1 MKRIVKDI
9 TVIFSFLFCLNLLSQ
24 TLSLNEIKKI
34 SNTINKEI
42 KGVIIDPSSGLKGR
56 GVSSIGRKIIFQ
68 YDVPNN
74 WFPFDDQKKRLTT
87 NLIETGN
94 SKMWV
99 KGKVDLGYLYF
110 KNDELIYS
118 TYIDWEELGF
128 KLGDYLDLTNHP
140 KSNGLEFKLKKPL
153 GWDVKEGD
161 GPHIVKKFTSDKKV
175 YLIYVKETGQFFTKE
190 EVREFFQN
198 EKDRKEFLIEFGK
211 GGGMNFKTS
220 KVVTI
225 ETYPF
230 LYTNGTIQ
238 QERMGIEIKGK
249 VHVWVGFIEDQLIYF
264 MGSSYSEEE
273 DFYVEFFK
281 ITNSIKLLNQYN

>member
-1 MKRIVKDI
+1 MKIRVKDI
-9 TVIFSFLFCLNLLSQ
+9 SVIFSFLFCLNLFSQ
-24 TLSLNEIKKI
+24 TLSLNEIKKF
-34 SNTINKEI
+34 SETINKEI

-56 GVSSIGRKIIFQ
+56 GVTSIGRKIIFQ

-74 WFPFDDQKKRLTT
+74 WFPFNDQKKRLTT
-87 NLIETGN
+87 NLIETGS

-99 KGKVDLGYLYF
+99 KGKVDLGYFYF
-110 KNDELIYS
+110 KKDELIYS

-175 YLIYVKETGQFFTKE
+175 YIIYVKETGQFLTKE
-190 EVREFFQN
+190 EVRELFQN

>member
-1 MKRIVKDI
+1 MEKRVKDI
-9 TVIFSFLFCLNLLSQ
+9 TVILSFLFCLNLLSQ
-24 TLSLNEIKKI
+24 TLQVSEIKKL
-34 SNTINKEI
+34 SETINNEM

-74 WFPFDDQKKRLTT
+74 WFPFDDQKKRITN

-153 GWDVKEGD
+153 GWEVKEGD

-175 YLIYVKETGQFFTKE
+175 YMIYVKETGQFFTKE
-190 EVREFFQN
+190 EVRELFQN

-211 GGGMNFKTS
+211 GGGMNFKTN

-230 LYTNGTIQ
+230 LYTNGIIQ

-249 VHVWVGFIEDQLIYF
+249 IHIWMGFIEDQFIYF
-264 MGSSYSEEE
+264 MGSNYSEEE
-273 DFYVEFFK
+273 DFYIEFFK
-281 ITNSIKLLNQYN
+281 ITNSIKLLTQYN

>member
-1 MKRIVKDI
+1 MKIRVKHI
-9 TVIFSFLFCLNLLSQ
+9 SVIFSFLFYLNLFSQ
-24 TLSLNEIKKI
+24 TLSLSEIKKF
-34 SNTINKEI
+34 SETINKEI

-56 GVSSIGRKIIFQ
+56 GVTSIGRKIIFQ

-74 WFPFDDQKKRLTT
+74 WFPFNDQKKRLTT

-99 KGKVDLGYLYF
+99 KGKVDLGYFYF
-110 KNDELIYS
+110 KKDELIYS

-161 GPHIVKKFTSDKKV
+161 GPHIVKKFTIDKKI
-175 YLIYVKETGQFFTKE
+175 YMIYVKETGQFFTKE
-190 EVREFFQN
+190 EVRELFQN

-238 QERMGIEIKGK
+238 QERMGIQIKGK
-249 VHVWVGFIEDQLIYF
+249 VHVWVSFIEDQLIYF

>member
-1 MKRIVKDI
+1 MKIRVKYI
-9 TVIFSFLFCLNLLSQ
+9 SVIFSFLFCLNLFSQ
-24 TLSLNEIKKI
+24 TLSLNEIKKF
-34 SNTINKEI
+34 SETINKEI

-56 GVSSIGRKIIFQ
+56 GVTSIGRKIIFQ

-74 WFPFDDQKKRLTT
+74 WFPFNDQKKRLTT
-87 NLIETGN
+87 NLIETGS

-99 KGKVDLGYLYF
+99 KGKVDLGYFYF
-110 KNDELIYS
+110 KKDELIYS

-175 YLIYVKETGQFFTKE
+175 YIIYVKETGQFLTKE
-190 EVREFFQN
+190 EVRELFQN

>member
-1 MKRIVKDI
+1 MKRRVKDI
-9 TVIFSFLFCLNLLSQ
+9 TVILSFLFCLNLLSQ
-24 TLSLNEIKKI
+24 TLSLTEIKKF
-34 SNTINKEI
+34 SETINKEI

-87 NLIETGN
+87 NLIETGS

-99 KGKVDLGYLYF
+99 KGKVDLGYFYF
-110 KNDELIYS
+110 KKDELIYS

-175 YLIYVKETGQFFTKE
+175 YIIYVKETGQFLTKE
-190 EVREFFQN
+190 EVRELFQN

-211 GGGMNFKTS
+211 GGGMNFKSS

-273 DFYVEFFK
+273 DFYIEFFK
-281 ITNSIKLLNQYN
+281 ITNSIKLLNQY